1 MITFLLILADISILA
16 IAYIRFQVILH
27 NLARKHGTTVSTLL
41 DSCSNLAAIYDDKN
55 KMIIMSIVSKIAVS
69 LSALS
74 QHDGLTDA
82 LICFIILDLILIFIF
97 IDYYANEDFDGF
109 YVKTNDE
116 IKLRKRHIK
125 F

>member
-1 MITFLLILADISILA
+1 MITFLLIVVDISILA

-27 NLARKHGTTVSTLL
+27 NLARKHNTTVSILL
-41 DSCSNLAAIYDDKN
+41 NSCSNLAAIYDDKN
-55 KMIIMSIVSKIAVS
+55 KMIIMSIVFKVAIS
-69 LSALS
+69 LSALL
-74 QHDGLTDA
+74 QHYGLTDA
-82 LICFIILDLILIFIF
+82 LICFIILDLILIFI
-97 IDYYANEDFDGF
+97 DYYADEDIYGF

>member
-1 MITFLLILADISILA
+1 MVIILLIFADISILA

-55 KMIIMSIVSKIAVS
+55 KMIIMSIVSKIAIS
-69 LSALS
+69 LSVLS
-74 QHDGLTDA
+74 QHYGLTDA
-82 LICFIILDLILIFIF
+82 LIGFIILDLILIFI
-97 IDYYANEDFDGF
+97 DYYVSEDFDGF
-109 YVKTNDE
+109 YVKTSDE

>member
-1 MITFLLILADISILA
+1 MVIILLIFADISILA

-55 KMIIMSIVSKIAVS
+55 KMIIMSIVSKIAIS
-69 LSALS
+69 LSVLS
-74 QHDGLTDA
+74 QHYGLTDA
-82 LICFIILDLILIFIF
+82 LIGFIIFDLILIFI
-97 IDYYANEDFDGF
+97 DYYVSEDFDGF

>member
-41 DSCSNLAAIYDDKN
+41 DRCSNLAAIYDDKN

-74 QHDGLTDA
+74 QHSGLTDA
-82 LICFIILDLILIFIF
+82 LIGFIILDLILIFI
-97 IDYYANEDFDGF
+97 DYDVNEDFYGF

>member
-27 NLARKHGTTVSTLL
+27 NLARKHNTTVSTLL
-41 DSCSNLAAIYDDKN
+41 NSCSNLTAIYDDKN
-55 KMIIMSIVSKIAVS
+55 KMIIMSIVSKVAIS

-74 QHDGLTDA
+74 QHDSLTDA
-82 LICFIILDLILIFIF
+82 LIGFIIIDLILIF

-109 YVKTNDE
+109 YVKANDE

-125 F
+125 L

>member
-27 NLARKHGTTVSTLL
+27 NLAQKHGTTVSTLL
-41 DSCSNLAAIYDDKN
+41 NSCSNLAAIYDDKN
-55 KMIIMSIVSKIAVS
+55 KMIIMSIVSKVAVS

-74 QHDGLTDA
+74 QHNSLTDV
-82 LICFIILDLILIFIF
+82 LIGFIILDLILIF

-125 F
+125 L

>member
-1 MITFLLILADISILA
+1 MITFLLILVDISILA

-27 NLARKHGTTVSTLL
+27 NLAQKHGTTVSTLL
-41 DSCSNLAAIYDDKN
+41 NSCSNLAAIYDDKN
-55 KMIIMSIVSKIAVS
+55 KMIIMSIVSKIAIS

-74 QHDGLTDA
+74 QHSGLTDT
-82 LICFIILDLILIFIF
+82 LIGFIIIDLILVF

-109 YVKTNDE
+109 YVKTKDE

>member
-1 MITFLLILADISILA
+1 MITFLLILIDVSILA

-27 NLARKHGTTVSTLL
+27 NLARKRGTTASTLL

-55 KMIIMSIVSKIAVS
+55 KMIIMSIVSKIAIS

-74 QHDGLTDA
+74 QHYSLTDA
-82 LICFIILDLILIFIF
+82 LISFIIFDLILIFI
-97 IDYYANEDFDGF
+97 DYYVNEDFDGF

>member
-27 NLARKHGTTVSTLL
+27 NLARKHGTTVPTLL
-41 DSCSNLAAIYDDKN
+41 NSCSNLSAIYDDKN
-55 KMIIMSIVSKIAVS
+55 KMLIMSIVSKVAVS

-74 QHDGLTDA
+74 QHYGLTDA
-82 LICFIILDLILIFIF
+82 LIGFIILDLILII
-97 IDYYANEDFDGF
+97 IDYYAGEDVDGF

-116 IKLRKRHIK
+116 IKLRKQHIK
-125 F
+125 L

>member
-1 MITFLLILADISILA
+1 MITFLLIVADVSILA

-41 DSCSNLAAIYDDKN
+41 NSCSNLSAICDDKN
-55 KMIIMSIVSKIAVS
+55 KMFIMSIVSKVAVS

-74 QHDGLTDA
+74 QHYGLTDA
-82 LICFIILDLILIFIF
+82 LIGFIILDLILII
-97 IDYYANEDFDGF
+97 IDYYAGEDVDGF

>member
-1 MITFLLILADISILA
+1 MIAFLLILADASILA

-41 DSCSNLAAIYDDKN
+41 NSCSNLAAIYDDKN
-55 KMIIMSIVSKIAVS
+55 KMIIMSMVFKVAVS

-74 QHDGLTDA
+74 QHYGLTDA
-82 LICFIILDLILIFIF
+82 LICFIILDLILIFI
-97 IDYYANEDFDGF
+97 DYYADEDFDGF
-109 YVKTNDE
+109 YVKTKDE

-125 F
+125 L